1 MNRSSATTG
10 YIIMKELEE
19 KRQALFTWA
28 EETGSSVEIVPRSLL
43 RDEEFNSSVTVTVRL
58 WGTLSLASLF
68 FFSVNDALC
77 SQSCIF
83 LIAEPSSLQI
93 GEILII
99 TWKYVVCELSGFS

>member
-1 MNRSSATTG
+1 
-10 YIIMKELEE
+10 MKELEE

-43 RDEEFNSSVTVTVRL
+43 RDEEFNSSVDSDCSTVRDVVF
-58 WGTLSLASLF
+58 SLTLF

-83 LIAEPSSLQI
+83 LIAEPSSVQI

>member
-1 MNRSSATTG
+1 MNCSSATTG

-43 RDEEFNSSVTVTVRL
+43 RDEEFNISVTVTVRL

-68 FFSVNDALC
+68 FFQWMTLYVAMHISY
-77 SQSCIF
+77 SW
-83 LIAEPSSLQI
+83 SL
-93 GEILII
+93 
-99 TWKYVVCELSGFS
+99 

>member
-1 MNRSSATTG
+1 MNCSSATTG

-99 TWKYVVCELSGFS
+99 RWKYVVCELSGFS